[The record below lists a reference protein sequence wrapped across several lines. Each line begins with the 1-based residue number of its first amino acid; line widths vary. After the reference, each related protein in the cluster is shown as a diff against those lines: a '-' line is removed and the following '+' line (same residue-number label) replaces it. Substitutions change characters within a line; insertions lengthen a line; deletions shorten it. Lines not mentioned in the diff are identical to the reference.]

1 MQLVTKIFPERRAST
16 AAVSMRLWCW
26 GLFATILAAVLL
38 LGGCAQKRALP
49 TFNASQL
56 PPLSESGTDFTPER
70 WWITFGDAGLDQ
82 QVNLALGDN
91 FDLAAALYRLRA
103 AQAVTRREASDLFP
117 DLNGF
122 IRDQNTFG
130 PGPDQ
135 TRLTWGLDAAYQ
147 VDLWGQIRA
156 RIDAERFRAGATRAD
171 YHTVALALSAEV
183 ARAWYA
189 LIEGYAQLELLEQQL
204 TTNSDGLKLVSARA
218 GNTPGGEGGTPNV
231 LRQLQ
236 LIESTREQQVVV
248 KASIEVLEHQL
259 AVLTGQ
265 PPQSANY
272 RTGSVLP
279 ALPPLP
285 YAGLP
290 SELLNRRPDVRSAFL
305 ALLAADRDVA
315 VAVASQYP
323 RLDLTGSL
331 VNSSDRP
338 ADFFQD
344 WFVSIGGQ
352 LLGPILDG
360 GQRRAEVARTNA
372 VVCQRFAEYRQ
383 TVLIALQEVE
393 DGLALERRQLE
404 RIEKLEIQAKWA
416 GSAANQLVQYW
427 INGQAA
433 YLDVLSANQSEQRI
447 QRSLISARLDLILIR
462 IGLYLALAGDFDTS
476 PIPTGVELFSPSAEP
491 IIPADSVDQSPEIPA
506 EPASLFPV
514 DLPRLPARFNM
525 VAPAAPRSPE
535 RLSSRDTTRR

>member
-1 MQLVTKIFPERRAST
+1 MSAG
-16 AAVSMRLWCW
+16 AVVFFAVIICW
-26 GLFATILAAVLL
+26 AFLTS
-38 LGGCAQKRALP
+38 GCAHKRAMP
-49 TFNASQL
+49 GFNSSQL
-56 PPLSESGTDFTPER
+56 PPLSESGTDFTPQR
-70 WWITFGDAGLDQ
+70 WWITFNDAGLDQ
-82 QVNLALGDN
+82 QINMALGEN

-117 DLNGF
+117 DLNGLL
-122 IRDQNTFG
+122 RDQNTFG

-156 RIDAERFRAGATRAD
+156 RVDAERFRAGATRAD
-171 YHTVALALSAEV
+171 YHTVALALSAEI
-183 ARAWYA
+183 ARTWYA
-189 LIEGYAQLELLEQQL
+189 LIEGYAQLDLLEQQFA
-204 TTNSDGLKLVSARA
+204 TNSDGLKLVEARY
-218 GNTPGGEGGTPNV
+218 GNNLGGEGGGPNV
-231 LRQLQ
+231 LRQRQ

-248 KASIEVLEHQL
+248 AASIEVLEHQL

-265 PPQSANY
+265 PPQSAKYQPGNM
-272 RTGSVLP
+272 LP

-285 YAGLP
+285 YTGLP
-290 SELLNRRPDVRSAFL
+290 SELINRRPDVRSAFL
-305 ALLAADRDVA
+305 ELVAADRDAA

-331 VNSSDRP
+331 VNSADRP
-338 ADFFQD
+338 SDFFQD

-416 GSAANQLVQYW
+416 RSAADQLLQYFV
-427 INGQAA
+427 NAETD
-433 YLDVLSANQSEQRI
+433 YLDVLSANQSEQRV

-462 IGLYLALAGDFDTS
+462 IGLYLALAGDFDTR
-476 PIPTGVELFSPSAEP
+476 PIPAGEEILPLPIEP
-491 IIPADSVDQSPEIPA
+491 I
-506 EPASLFPV
+506 
-514 DLPRLPARFNM
+514 
-525 VAPAAPRSPE
+525 APA
-535 RLSSRDTTRR
+535 